1 MTAMVADSAGTRA
14 GVGPGSSGAP
24 DIEERYTKGQVRMA
38 EALHKI
44 FAGQLIHVPGVGWY
58 YWESV
63 RWRLDE
69 LEKSTRF
76 VLKTFK
82 RALVVADKKLKQADV
97 LASNDPVK
105 SDRCKKYAEKLIND
119 VYSCQSAAGI
129 RGVKE
134 IARSAHRFAVRPID
148 LDSDPYLIN
157 VQNGTL
163 NLKTGDFHQPHNPEH
178 LITKACNATF
188 DPDVFDSEEP
198 NSLSFDPSHCCP
210 NWLRFLSSILPDPQV
225 REFLQVLMGLALVG
239 TQLEHVLVIFYG
251 NGRNGKGVFERVMC
265 HVLGDYAVNAAR
277 DLFTANP
284 GAHSTSQT
292 DLMGSRLAI
301 VNETEQGA
309 RLSEALVKD
318 TTGGGTHTARRM
330 KQDNIRFHRSWLAV
344 MVTNHLPHVTGQGAA
359 IWDRLM
365 VIEFPRHFALDDPR
379 RVPDIDE
386 QLKKEADGIF
396 MWAYAGL
403 LRYWR
408 EGSKLVV
415 PDAVKAATQEHRHRN
430 DTVERWID
438 ECCERGTG
446 RDFQTKAKV
455 LLDDYNEWASAVEPH
470 GSVSRPRAKQMGI
483 QEFLQTLRDKDFK
496 HLKNRASVAGL
507 RPRAGAG
514 NVF

>member
-1 MTAMVADSAGTRA
+1 MVADPTAGGLT
-14 GVGPGSSGAP
+14 GATDSDDV
-24 DIEERYTKGQVRMA
+24 DIEEQYTKGQVRMA
-38 EALHKI
+38 HALHRM
-44 FAGQLIHVPGVGWY
+44 FARRLIHVPGVGWY
-58 YWESV
+58 YWDGV

-69 LEKSTRF
+69 LERSTRF
-76 VLKTFK
+76 VLRTFK
-82 RALVVADKKLKQADV
+82 RALTTAEKRAEQAKALESSDPAKSERLKRYADKLV
-97 LASNDPVK
+97 G
-105 SDRCKKYAEKLIND
+105 D
-119 VYSCQSAAGI
+119 VYTCQSAAGI

-134 IARSAHRFAVRPID
+134 IARSANQFACLPIE
-148 LDSDPYLIN
+148 LDKDPYLIN

-163 NLKTGDFHQPHNPEH
+163 NLKTGKFHQPHDPDH
-178 LITKACNATF
+178 LITKVCNASF
-188 DPDVFDSEEP
+188 DPDA
-198 NSLSFDPSHCCP
+198 FDPEMLGSAAFDPTKYCP
-210 NWLRFLSSILPDPQV
+210 NWLQFLHSILPDQDV
-225 REFLQVLMGLALVG
+225 RDFLQVLVGLALVG
-239 TQLEHVLVIFYG
+239 TQLEHVLVIFFG
-251 NGRNGKGVFERVMC
+251 NGRNGKGVFERVVC
-265 HVLGDYAVNAAR
+265 HVFGDYAVTAAR
-277 DLFTANP
+277 DLFTSSP

-318 TTGGGTHTARRM
+318 ATGGGIHTARRM

-344 MVTNHLPHVTGQGAA
+344 MVTNHFPHVTGQGAA

-365 VIEFPRHFALDDPR
+365 VIDFPRHFALDDPN

-408 EGSKLVV
+408 DGSKLIV

-446 RDFQTKAKV
+446 AAFQTKAKV
-455 LLDDYNEWASAVEPH
+455 LLDDYNQWASTAEMH
-470 GSVSRPRAKQMGI
+470 GSAIRPRAKQMGI

-507 RPRAGAG
+507 RPKADTG

>member
-1 MTAMVADSAGTRA
+1 MPDPTANVAAVDTASDD
-14 GVGPGSSGAP
+14 V
-24 DIEERYTKGQVRMA
+24 DIEERHTRGQVRMA
-38 EALHKI
+38 EAMHKL
-44 FAGQLIHVPGVGWY
+44 FAGSLIYVPNVGWF
-58 YWESV
+58 YWDSV

-76 VLKTFK
+76 VLRTFRK
-82 RALVVADKKLKQADV
+82 ALVIADRKRKQAND
-97 LASNDPVK
+97 LADTDASK
-105 SDRCKKYAEKLIND
+105 SERLKNYAEKLTSD
-119 VYSCQSAAGI
+119 VYICQSASGI

-134 IARSAHRFAVRPID
+134 IARSAHKFAVRPMD

-163 NLKTGDFHQPHNPEH
+163 NLRTGEFHSPHDPAH
-178 LITKACNATF
+178 LITKVCNATYHADQF
-188 DPDVFDSEEP
+188 DPAQ
-198 NSLSFDPSHCCP
+198 HCP
-210 NWLRFLSSILPDPQV
+210 NWLRFLQSILPDTDV
-225 REFLQVLMGLALVG
+225 RDFLQVLMGLALVG
-239 TQLEHVLVIFYG
+239 TQLEHVLVIFFG

-265 HVLGDYAVNAAR
+265 HVLGEYAVPAAR
-277 DLFTANP
+277 DLFTSSP

-318 TTGGGTHTARRM
+318 ATGGGTHTARRM

-344 MVTNHLPHVTGQGAA
+344 MVTNHFPHVTGQGAA

-365 VIEFPRHFALDDPR
+365 VIDFPRHFALDDPN

-408 EGSKLVV
+408 DGSKLIV
-415 PDAVKAATQEHRHRN
+415 PDAVKAATREHRHRN

-438 ECCERGTG
+438 ECCQRGTG
-446 RDFQTKAKV
+446 KAFQTKAKV
-455 LLDDYNEWASAVEPH
+455 LLDDYNEWAAAVETH
-470 GSVSRPRAKQMGI
+470 GSVSRPRAKQLGI